1 MAWYYTLD
9 TKMKGEKLF
18 LKFGKKNSVVRTKKY
33 GKLIRLFVILASVI
47 LVAGLIAYG
56 WQHYEEEKYP
66 EGTEKDYS
74 LPNAFIDFAR
84 LINDYITQ
92 NMEKE
97 QPEDNVDDPD
107 SEEDEED
114 NIIIVGSNNSDE
126 QGENV
131 PEEEQEPEVR
141 GGFVPEGDNAG
152 YYSFKDTLFVGDYFI
167 SNAHSSGY
175 FEHSKFAYASG
186 NGIDMNTLITKNV
199 LKIEN
204 EMYTLAEYVDTIEN
218 IEAVY
223 IIISA
228 ESVSWM
234 DTPTFV
240 KKYTAF
246 VEDIIEAQPEAHIYV
261 QLILPIN
268 EEKAA
273 KRGYSVT
280 NAKINEINEYIVKFA
295 EENSIWIL
303 DPRELYADKEGK
315 LPLESTT
322 NGIRFEKDGYEPWA
336 KYILTHKAH

>member
-1 MAWYYTLD
+1 MA
-9 TKMKGEKLF
+9 E
-18 LKFGKKNSVVRTKKY
+18 
-33 GKLIRLFVILASVI
+33 
-47 LVAGLIAYG
+47 
-56 WQHYEEEKYP
+56 
-66 EGTEKDYS
+66 
-74 LPNAFIDFAR
+74 
-84 LINDYITQ
+84 
-92 NMEKE
+92 E
-97 QPEDNVDDPD
+97 QPEENNTDQ
-107 SEEDEED
+107 EIKEDEED
-114 NIIIVGSNNSDE
+114 NIIIVGSSNEDPE
-126 QGENV
+126 ENI
-131 PEEEQEPEVR
+131 PEEEQEPEIR
-141 GGFVPEGDNAG
+141 GGFVPEGDNEG
-152 YYSFKDTLFVGDYFI
+152 YYSFKNTLFVGDYFI

-175 FEHSKFAYASG
+175 FDHSKFAYASG

-199 LKIEN
+199 IKVES

-218 IEAVY
+218 VEAVY

-246 VEDIIEAQPEAHIYV
+246 VEDIIEVQPEAHIYV

-268 EEKAA
+268 EEKAV

-280 NAKINEINEYIVKFA
+280 NEKINEINEYIVKFA

-315 LPLESTT
+315 LPPESTT